1 MQRVRKKTVHY
12 ILVILLVCAILLCG
26 VFVTIWFL
34 SEEICANYEE
44 LLQEKNEIIT
54 QNTQTVFVALQ
65 DIGRGEEITEEML
78 ISMQVFSSQDRS
90 LYFSEEDFGKEAL
103 ADIRAGSFVDKA
115 MVNQSGTIERLR
127 EVCFDGILI
136 SENTKNNDVVDIR
149 IRYPNGEDYV
159 VLSRKQIRLNEG
171 DYKHCYLRVDEEEL
185 LLMAAA
191 LVDAD
196 YFEGA
201 VIYTTKYIAAS
212 IQEKSEVTYLPKEE
226 LLELM
231 RKSPNIVAFIQDDE
245 VETMRKELEERLQ
258 EIGRIG
264 GR

>member
-1 MQRVRKKTVHY
+1 MWRIRKKTVRY
-12 ILVILLVCAILLCG
+12 IIVVLSVCAVLLCG

-65 DIGRGEEITEEML
+65 DISRGETITEEML
-78 ISMQVFSSQDRS
+78 TFMQVFSSQDRS

-115 MVNQSGTIERLR
+115 MVNQSGTAERLR

-159 VLSRKQIRLNEG
+159 VLSGKQIHLKEG
-171 DYKHCYLRVDEEEL
+171 DYKQCCLRVGEEEL

-196 YFEGA
+196 CFEGA
-201 VIYTTKYIAAS
+201 VIYTTKYIEAS
-212 IQEKSEVTYLPKEE
+212 IQKKSEVTYLPKEE

-231 RKSPNIVAFIQDDE
+231 KKSPNIAAFTQGYE
-245 VETMRKELEERLQ
+245 MGMMRRELEVRLK
-258 EIGRIG
+258 EIRE
-264 GR
+264 